1 MTIAHPE
8 LLFDR
13 IITGG
18 RAMMCSVL
26 SHTIGNYQGMGDL
39 ECGKI
44 YGRYFPPSYFRLF
57 DGTPSNIIDMWRI
70 FGRDLQNCGLLV
82 GTLIKP
88 KLGLQPKPVG
98 EACYACWH
106 GGDFIK
112 KRRAAG
118 QPGFLSDERMHP

>member
-39 ECGKI
+39 ECRKI
-44 YGRYFPPSYFRLF
+44 YVRYAPPSYFRLF
-57 DGTPSNIIDMWRI
+57 DWPPCSSIDMWRI
-70 FGRDLQNCGLLV
+70 FGRDLQMVALLPAPI
-82 GTLIKP
+82 IKP

-98 EACYACWH
+98 EACYAC
-106 GGDFIK
+106 
-112 KRRAAG
+112 
-118 QPGFLSDERMHP
+118 